1 MDVLESCEVCVQE
14 HLESLVDRLHKA
26 GILYREAVAEF
37 RRAFIGAALRE
48 NRGNLSKT
56 APQLGLHRNTL
67 TRLCEEL
74 EVEPRN
80 FRPASRRPPKSA
92 HTPVMVKRAAR

>member
-1 MDVLESCEVCVQE
+1 MQE
-14 HLESLVDRLHKA
+14 HLEALVDRLHKG

-67 TRLCEEL
+67 TRICEEL
-74 EVEPRN
+74 ELEPRN
-80 FRPASRRPPKSA
+80 FRPACRRPPKGA
-92 HTPVMVKRAAR
+92 PMPVMVKRATR